1 MRDPFLRAEVA
12 ELVQKHG
19 LSGDAREDLEVV
31 IRRVVTQNALED
43 ALTLSRA
50 GDLATLRRSGRIDPS
65 DATLE
70 IFLSG
75 SGSGGGRGEG
85 LEGGVGG
92 MVVSGTDPE
101 RFKLV
106 GQLGQGGHAEVL
118 RVWDPALER
127 CVAMKVLRR
136 EHAADE
142 RAVARFFEEAS
153 ITAQLQHPGV
163 VPVFE
168 RGRTADGRYFF
179 TMQEVRGR
187 TLKDLLREAHAA
199 TSTTWSQRRLLELF
213 RKVCEPVAYA
223 HSLQVL
229 HRDLKPSNVMVG
241 DFGEVLVMDWGVA
254 VIHGERSPQPHVA
267 GFDAEGSVTGTPAY
281 MAPEQARGEPD
292 LGPRADVYALGAILY
307 ELLTG
312 RPPYTQRNGLEALD
326 ALLRGPPPPPSAVA
340 PRPIPEELE
349 AICLRAMAREPQ
361 DRFEDALAL
370 SDTVGEWLEGVR
382 SRERALEIVSRA
394 DALLPEA
401 ARLREQADAARAQ
414 FVARSEGLT
423 PVDPVEKKRPAWEA
437 EDEATRLESLAR
449 RLELRRAELLNT
461 ALHQVPDL
469 DEAHARLADLFAAE
483 HQAAEARRDEAAT
496 AIAETHLRRH
506 DRGAW
511 RAYLSGEGA
520 VSLITDPLGARVTL
534 YRYVTVDRR
543 LVPELVEDLGETPLL
558 RHPLP
563 MGSYLL
569 RVRAEGHE
577 EVSYPVH
584 IRRQGF
590 WDGVAPGDTSPSPI
604 WLPPIGALGR
614 HERYVPSGWFLAGG
628 DEMNPDSPPLAPVWV
643 DGFIID
649 RFPTTNEEYLT
660 FLNDL
665 IDHGH
670 EDDALRWA
678 PRERRG
684 VDAPDGAL
692 VVHRDAH
699 GHFEL
704 GPDQDGDVWLP
715 DWPALF
721 VSCACAEAYARWR
734 SARDKVPTRL
744 LMELEWEKAGRGVD
758 GRVYPWGDWLDPT
771 YCCMRQ
777 SRLTR
782 ELPAMM
788 CEFPVDESPYGVRHL
803 AGNVEEWL
811 ADPWRQEGP
820 LVDDA
825 GRALPPLD
833 AEDDTPRA
841 FRGGRWDGSERLCRL
856 ARRNHNL
863 PHHRSPLRGFRLGR
877 SLP

>member
-414 FVARSEGLT
+414 FVALSEGLT

-520 VSLITDPLGARVTL
+520 VSLITDPPGARVTL

-543 LVPELVEDLGETPLL
+543 LVPELVDELGETPLHHH
-558 RHPLP
+558 RLP

-590 WDGVAPGDTSPSPI
+590 WDGIAPGDTAPSPI

-665 IDHGH
+665 IDQGH

-734 SARDKVPTRL
+734 GARDKLPTRL
-744 LMELEWEKAGRGVD
+744 LIELEWEKAGRGVD

-820 LVDDA
+820 LVDAA

-841 FRGGRWDGSERLCRL
+841 FRGGRWDGSERLCHL

-877 SLP
+877 NLP